1 MPVSWRRRASFMKQ
15 RWVWAFYLLLLVSC
29 MWCLMIQVDT
39 NLVNPLPVARSP
51 AWRRTGR
58 TWWLS
63 TRAQTCC
70 AMGNEWRL
78 CWGRRRSSTCGWRAW
93 RRRWPSC
100 APRKRTRASRRRTSN
115 VSRSDSWRSL
125 RPPWSLWRWGSSSH
139 LTGFKFPK
147 PYLQDDHCD
156 CVFTLWL
163 EKEVMAGSDWLLV
176 WQAERQSLR
185 LLLERTESE
194 LNLSHEQ
201 NSQLTGRLH
210 KAERGV
216 NSLTCQVCWPLT
228 PDPWDVLLTMT
239 SPTPVWAS
247 LTG

>member
-15 RWVWAFYLLLLVSC
+15 RWAWAFYLLLLVSC

-156 CVFTLWL
+156 CVLRCDWRKKWWL
-163 EKEVMAGSDWLLV
+163 DLIGCWCD
-176 WQAERQSLR
+176 RQSASRCVCSWSGRRASSIWVTSRTASSPGACTKLR
-185 LLLERTESE
+185 EGSTPSPARY
-194 LNLSHEQ
+194 
-201 NSQLTGRLH
+201 
-210 KAERGV
+210 ADP
-216 NSLTCQVCWPLT
+216 WPLT
-228 PDPWDVLLTMT
+228 PEMFYWLWRPQHLSGL
-239 SPTPVWAS
+239 P
-247 LTG
+247 